1 MTTARLIGIAY
12 WTHRNLW
19 STLNGRLVS
28 SRRLAAACSA
38 DRCIGSWLLS
48 PQRAQALPQEAT
60 VILADEPV
68 ASLDPESAATV
79 LDTLRS
85 VAARGVA
92 VIASLHQVGLAT
104 DYVDRIIALRD
115 GQVLEDAPTRTFDA
129 RALEQIYERS
139 VAPAGGVAGV

>member
-1 MTTARLIGIAY
+1 
-12 WTHRNLW
+12 
-19 STLNGRLVS
+19 
-28 SRRLAAACSA
+28 
-38 DRCIGSWLLS
+38 
-48 PQRAQALPQEAT
+48 
-60 VILADEPV
+60 V

-129 RALEQIYERS
+129 RALEQNYERS